1 MLFDNIRVNGVVP
14 GLIKTNFSHQ
24 LWQNEESAKQLM
36 GINRL
41 GETRDV
47 AHLVKF
53 LLSSEADYI
62 TGENVVVAGKVMSR
76 L

>member
-1 MLFDNIRVNGVVP
+1 L
-14 GLIKTNFSHQ
+14 H
-24 LWQNEESAKQLM
+24 

-41 GETRDV
+41 GEPRDV
-47 AHLVKF
+47 ANLVKF

-62 TGENVVVAGKVMSR
+62 NGENVVVAGKVVPR